1 MGVCEHP
8 WKDLEVEILNM
19 PLYRNFTTTY
29 STTEK
34 AGFWSNYMKGL
45 KGPLCAQDP
54 PPKVEEVP
62 LWDRVTSADVTLY
75 DVLFGAEE
83 TPEVTESSQE
93 VVDYAPIH
101 TSIYGTGR
109 CRTTRIS

>member
-1 MGVCEHP
+1 
-8 WKDLEVEILNM
+8 M

-34 AGFWSNYMKGL
+34 AGFWSNYMTGL

-54 PPKVEEVP
+54 PPKVEQVP

-75 DVLFGAEE
+75 DVLFGN
-83 TPEVTESSQE
+83 VIKTE
-93 VVDYAPIH
+93 
-101 TSIYGTGR
+101 
-109 CRTTRIS
+109 

>member
-1 MGVCEHP
+1 MGSLIFPQKKEIRSHI
-8 WKDLEVEILNM
+8 EVTVVTSCRSESSNSWQILNM

-34 AGFWSNYMKGL
+34 AGFWSNYMTGL

-54 PPKVEEVP
+54 PPKVEQVP

-83 TPEVTESSQE
+83 TPE
-93 VVDYAPIH
+93 
-101 TSIYGTGR
+101 
-109 CRTTRIS
+109 